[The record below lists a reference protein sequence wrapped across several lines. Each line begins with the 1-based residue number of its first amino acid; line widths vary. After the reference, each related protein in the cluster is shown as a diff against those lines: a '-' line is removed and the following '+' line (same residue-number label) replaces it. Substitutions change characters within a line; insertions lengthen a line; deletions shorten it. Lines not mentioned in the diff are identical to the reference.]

1 MEALATAPTNA
12 RDVAKQPENFWD
24 EFHELREDSERKLIS
39 NCESALHDS
48 PKVVA
53 DMLRAWM
60 KSDKEKPGNK
70 G

>member
-1 MEALATAPTNA
+1 
-12 RDVAKQPENFWD
+12 VAKSENFWD

-60 KSDKEKPGNK
+60 KSDKKDEKPGK
-70 G
+70 GT